1 MYRYL
6 DANDPRFAA
15 DSDSATIQNAVDAA
29 EAGGVSTVSIPR
41 RCARTGKDEWI
52 IDRTILL
59 PSNITI
65 ILDDCRLTLA
75 PGVYQNIFRNRNMYT
90 DISLKKEGRQYGI
103 RIIGHGRATLDG
115 GEGNDLRESTSE
127 KDGRPHVRFNNF
139 VLLHNVQDFVLEGFR
154 CVNMRWWALN
164 HICCSHGR
172 LSNLDF
178 FNGRHVPNQ
187 DGINFRIG
195 CSHMIVENITG
206 RTGDDTVALTALPLC
221 GDSKLVLEDGDVDI
235 HDITIRNVRADTRCS
250 VVALRNNDGAKL
262 YRVDIE
268 NISDAGG
275 GEYIPWDVVH
285 LGENNYYRRRTAEPG
300 ETYDINVR
308 GVYSAA
314 RGAVILG
321 GTLKNARISD
331 VYAGG
336 GAMHAISSYLP
347 TQIFEE
353 NGCEIT
359 GGVTLENVLFDNI
372 HYDGK
377 AAYKNQGW
385 LIDTTEEYNGCALYF
400 RSMRE
405 SDFFKRVTFRDI
417 YAREGAALFMPPKN
431 VENFD
436 LSGMTLQNAE

>member
-6 DANDPRFAA
+6 DANVRVLPRTAIRRQYRTRLTPLGQAVFQRSAFPAA
-15 DSDSATIQNAVDAA
+15 AP
-29 EAGGVSTVSIPR
+29 ER
-41 RCARTGKDEWI
+41 KDEWI

-65 ILDDCRLTLA
+65 ILDDCRLTTA
-75 PGVYQNIFRNRNMYT
+75 PGYIRT
-90 DISLKKEGRQYGI
+90 SSATATCIPISPSKEGRQYGI
-103 RIIGHGRATLDG
+103 RIIGHGRVPLTAVRATTC
-115 GEGNDLRESTSE
+115 GNTS
-127 KDGRPHVRFNNF
+127 GRTSMSLQQFRAAARRAGF
-139 VLLHNVQDFVLEGFR
+139 LLEGFR
-154 CVNMRWWALN
+154 CVKRWWALN

-187 DGINFRIG
+187 DGINVRIG

-221 GDSKLVLEDGDVDI
+221 GDSKLVLEDGNIDI

-308 GVYSAA
+308 GVYSTA

-336 GAMHAISSYLP
+336 GTMHAISSYLP

-385 LIDTTEEYNGCALYF
+385 LIDTTEEYNGCALYY

-431 VENFD
+431 VESFD
-436 LSGMTLQNAE
+436 LSGMTLQNT